1 MHVKNIEKIEE
12 GLYELE
18 SMSCP
23 SCTLTAKVR
32 VSGEK
37 VYLMH
42 NGGNIS
48 QVLEGESRDVAE
60 RFITGICGDCWESF
74 WAPHKGGK

>member
-1 MHVKNIEKIEE
+1 MHVRNIEKISE

-18 SMSCP
+18 SLACP
-23 SCTLTAKVR
+23 SCTLTVKVR
-32 VSGEK
+32 VSGES

-42 NGGNIS
+42 QGANIS
-48 QVLEGESRDVAE
+48 RVLENETLDVME